1 MTIMSACPSVIF
13 FISAKQVYVWHN
25 PTLSS
30 CPGKMA
36 DKDMEDPAR
45 AVKKLVDHKVMEVV
59 SDKEKPIY
67 IVS

>member
-1 MTIMSACPSVIF
+1 M
-13 FISAKQVYVWHN
+13 YVWHN

-30 CPGKMA
+30 CPGKIT
-36 DKDMEDPAR
+36 DMEDPAR
-45 AVKKLVDHKVMEVV
+45 AVEKLVDHKVMEVV

>member
-1 MTIMSACPSVIF
+1 M
-13 FISAKQVYVWHN
+13 YVWHN

-30 CPGKMA
+30 CPGKIT

-45 AVKKLVDHKVMEVV
+45 AVETLVYQMVMDVV
-59 SDKEKPIY
+59 SDKQKPIY